1 MLDLTQV
8 DKIKTTIKL
17 NYYNLI
23 EFQIKIVLELSES
36 LKNHKLL
43 IISVL
48 LKRFK
53 SRWDH
58 H

>member
-36 LKNHKLL
+36 LDKP
-43 IISVL
+43 
-48 LKRFK
+48 
-53 SRWDH
+53 
-58 H
+58 

>member
-36 LKNHKLL
+36 LNKP
-43 IISVL
+43 
-48 LKRFK
+48 
-53 SRWDH
+53 
-58 H
+58 

>member
-23 EFQIKIVLELSES
+23 EFQIKIVLELSDS
-36 LKNHKLL
+36 LNKP
-43 IISVL
+43 
-48 LKRFK
+48 
-53 SRWDH
+53 
-58 H
+58 

>member
-23 EFQIKIVLELSES
+23 EFQNYLDLELNES
-36 LKNHKLL
+36 LNKP
-43 IISVL
+43 
-48 LKRFK
+48 
-53 SRWDH
+53 
-58 H
+58 